1 MPVGIDSL
9 ILIVIGLSLLF
20 LLGLLLG
27 PSILSRYENWKIK
40 KGLKG

>member
-1 MPVGIDSL
+1 MPVGIDL
-9 ILIVIGLSLLF
+9 LTVIAIGLSLLL
-20 LLGLLLG
+20 LLGLLFG